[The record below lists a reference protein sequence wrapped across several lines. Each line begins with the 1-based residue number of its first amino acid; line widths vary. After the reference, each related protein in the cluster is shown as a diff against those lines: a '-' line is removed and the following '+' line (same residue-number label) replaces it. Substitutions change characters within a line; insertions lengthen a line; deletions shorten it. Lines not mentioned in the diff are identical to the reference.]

1 MLRRCTHHTPSTPF
15 CTLTLASTQADTTL
29 VFESRFESG
38 NLRRAIQV
46 YPFEYDLVL
55 HPDVNTRGHT
65 QWFFFSVSNT
75 RAGVPYKFNIINL
88 MKDDSLYNDGMLPL
102 VHSRK
107 GEQATGLGWHRAGS
121 SVAYYSNMVPRG
133 RRRRCVRLCGQDG
146 YKANGGL
153 TRWHVVHASMFV

>member
-1 MLRRCTHHTPSTPF
+1 M
-15 CTLTLASTQADTTL
+15 
-29 VFESRFESG
+29 FESRFESG

>member
-1 MLRRCTHHTPSTPF
+1 MLHSTYRKSRTPC
-15 CTLTLASTQADTTL
+15 CTLALTPIQADTTL

-133 RRRRCVRLCGQDG
+133 RRRRCVLLCGE
-146 YKANGGL
+146 NGGEWGGHSVACSA
-153 TRWHVVHASMFV
+153 RF